1 MRRVPDQRGMPEL
14 RRSYLVCATQRSGS
28 TLLCELL
35 KDTGVAGRPEE
46 YFEAMHDTGIPPHPR
61 DFLQGLAPTRLGI
74 RTDPRPAE
82 APAYSSLAGL
92 ADYREHLERTF
103 ALGTTPNGVFGAK
116 LMFNQLGELRALT
129 GRLPEFAG
137 VELDL
142 LLDRLF
148 HTPRYI
154 WIFRRDTVRQ
164 AVSMWKALQTRRW
177 RAPDDDGDEEP
188 TRSTPEYRFEAIDH
202 LVRRF
207 EAEEH
212 GWRRFFSA
220 HAIEPLTITYED
232 QLVCDPDHTVRRAL
246 GWIGVTAPPA
256 WHAAA
261 PMRRQGD
268 ADSDDWVAAYHRDR
282 AAIGSPRG
290 ALRAAS

>member
-1 MRRVPDQRGMPEL
+1 MTDVRG
-14 RRSYLVCATQRSGS
+14 SYLVCATQRSGS

-61 DFLQGLAPTRLGI
+61 DFLQGLALNGLSLRN
-74 RTDPRPAE
+74 DPRPPD
-82 APAYSSLAGL
+82 APAYSSLTGL
-92 ADYREHLERTF
+92 ADYREHLARTF
-103 ALGTTPNGVFGAK
+103 ARGTTANGVFGAK

-129 GRLPEFAG
+129 ARLPEFAG
-137 VELDL
+137 VGLEV

-154 WIFRRDTVRQ
+154 FISRRDTVRQ
-164 AVSMWKALQTRRW
+164 AVSMWKALQTRHW
-177 RAPDDDGDEEP
+177 RAADDDDDAEP
-188 TRSTPEYRFEAIDH
+188 TAEYRFEAIDH

-207 EAEEH
+207 EAEER
-212 GWRRFFSA
+212 GWRRFFSV
-220 HAIEPLTITYED
+220 HAIEPLTIAYED
-232 QLVCDPDHTVRRAL
+232 QLASDPDRTVRRAL
-246 GWIGVTAPPA
+246 EWVGVTPPA
-256 WHAAA
+256 GWHAAA

-268 ADSDDWVAAYHRDR
+268 RDSDDWVAAYHRDR
-282 AAIGSPRG
+282 AAVGSSRG